1 MHGGPKRIDA
11 PTAIT
16 GPVAETVPRDRLVT
30 VSVNQRRS
38 AVRTQ
43 STRTTCYKMNHVARQ
58 MDVAVNAVPTTQETQ
73 VASIN
78 IAATSLLSTDA
89 QDDAAP
95 MLVHGL
101 GVFYPQLFNPSD
113 GYFQRVTAA
122 HEFQSLTESNKP
134 SKAIRSGIY
143 LSPVDRR
150 GDELHFNL
158 LRCSTNLSGPTDG
171 FADVDHEIVGA
182 ISRCVDQTFDGA
194 APLNH
199 VLAQTYPNLP
209 AEGDTKQR
217 KAKISNHADKTKDMP
232 RSGVIAF
239 CTFYD
244 DLDGFEALD
253 EDPFD
258 RGRRGISALNSLR
271 FRRKDSV
278 DAPEDELPLD
288 FTVRLYPGSVFVIPL
303 STNRLYTHEIRSSM
317 LDASES
323 LPTRL
328 GYVVRCSSTPAVH
341 VDDQTWLARPEPRV
355 PLGPPTDEGVAE
367 LRTLYRLENQS
378 TEWVDYGDR
387 FSFSLNSGDYDAPR
401 LAPNEQQT

>member
-1 MHGGPKRIDA
+1 
-11 PTAIT
+11 
-16 GPVAETVPRDRLVT
+16 
-30 VSVNQRRS
+30 
-38 AVRTQ
+38 
-43 STRTTCYKMNHVARQ
+43 
-58 MDVAVNAVPTTQETQ
+58 MDVAVNAVPTTQETQETQ

-199 VLAQTYPNLP
+199 VLAQTL
-209 AEGDTKQR
+209 
-217 KAKISNHADKTKDMP
+217 
-232 RSGVIAF
+232 
-239 CTFYD
+239 
-244 DLDGFEALD
+244 
-253 EDPFD
+253 
-258 RGRRGISALNSLR
+258 SL
-271 FRRKDSV
+271 
-278 DAPEDELPLD
+278 
-288 FTVRLYPGSVFVIPL
+288 I
-303 STNRLYTHEIRSSM
+303 HI
-317 LDASES
+317 
-323 LPTRL
+323 
-328 GYVVRCSSTPAVH
+328 
-341 VDDQTWLARPEPRV
+341 
-355 PLGPPTDEGVAE
+355 
-367 LRTLYRLENQS
+367 
-378 TEWVDYGDR
+378 
-387 FSFSLNSGDYDAPR
+387 
-401 LAPNEQQT
+401 